1 MTPLAAKPNETTW
14 QEVSSEQERFQRK
27 ERAMYSNHAWTG
39 PDKDLIAK
47 VSREVADEV
56 WRASCKHK
64 PMNSAHE
71 AYAVILEELDEFWDE
86 VKKKSEERTQENL
99 RTELIQ
105 TAAMCIRTIHDLG
118 L

>member
-1 MTPLAAKPNETTW
+1 MLEPNRDRI
-14 QEVSSEQERFQRK
+14 QE
-27 ERAMYSNHAWTG
+27 
-39 PDKDLIAK
+39 IA
-47 VSREVADEV
+47 REVAAEV

-71 AYAVILEELDEFWDE
+71 AYGVIKEELDEFWDE
-86 VKKKSEERTQENL
+86 VKLKSEERSSENL

-105 TAAMCIRTIHDLG
+105 TAAMCIRAINDLG